1 MGMYV
6 KILLGLCLALIA
18 PSLSFSTKTLER
30 FSASAFTTSATSFF
44 NAGVI
49 HPALLYGCISAV
61 SILCL
66 TLLKTFLYPYCP
78 STIPL
83 VAGALPYLGHA
94 LYFAREVPWVL
105 MLRWHRKFGRTYAFV
120 LFSRLCVSTSSLSA
134 LRTILHTEHSK
145 FGKDI
150 PFTYA
155 PFMPILGKGIVT
167 SSGKA
172 WRTKRT
178 RVSKIFRIDLLD
190 KVPDITLR

>member
-1 MGMYV
+1 MFSS
-6 KILLGLCLALIA
+6 CPSAADTLA
-18 PSLSFSTKTLER
+18 TLEK
-30 FSASAFTTSATSFF
+30 ASESYPTLVC
-44 NAGVI
+44 GI
-49 HPALLYGCISAV
+49 ISALSLV
-61 SILCL
+61 CL
-66 TLLKTFLYPYCP
+66 TLLKSFLYPHCP

-83 VAGALPYLGHA
+83 VPGSLPYLGHA
-94 LYFAREVPWVL
+94 LFFAREVPWVL
-105 MLRWHRKFGRTYAFV
+105 MLRWHRSLGRTYAFV
-120 LFSRLCVSTSSLSA
+120 LFSRLCVSTSSLTA

-155 PFMPILGKGIVT
+155 PFMPILGSGIVT
-167 SSGKA
+167 SAGKA